1 MDPKLLKPNAP
12 IMDLIAQGT
21 PLGVIKGRELV
32 EIPSI
37 AFVYKCEQ
45 TRLTHDVRKQGPLPP
60 S

>member
-1 MDPKLLKPNAP
+1 MKVSAEPV
-12 IMDLIAQGT
+12 MDLIAQGT
-21 PLGVIKGRELV
+21 PLGVHKGREMV

-37 AFVYKCEQ
+37 AFVYKAEQ